1 MSRIPLIEFEGVR
14 LSNSD
19 LRTDIRGTLLKI
31 EPLKLLN
38 ESLGSVAISFNPLI
52 GTIRGLH
59 FQIEPFAEEKIVSCI
74 QGSIFDVIV
83 DIRPNSKT
91 FGKWSSFELSSEN
104 GLYAFLPKGI
114 AHGFQSLQTN
124 TIIHYCLTSIFSK
137 ESAISINPL
146 DDLGIDWPISKIT
159 ISEKDRSGMTLSMA
173 ALKYAA
179 SLGTQ

>member
-1 MSRIPLIEFEGVR
+1 MIPKHVPEIDGVRIEQVKQSVDKRGSFIKFHPVVEFE
-14 LSNSD
+14 SNLD
-19 LRTDIRGTLLKI
+19 
-31 EPLKLLN
+31 
-38 ESLGSVAISFNPLI
+38 SVALSFNPQS

-59 FQIEPFAEEKIVSCI
+59 FQIAPYTEEKIVTCI

-114 AHGFQSLQTN
+114 AHGFQSLQAN
-124 TIIHYCLTSIFSK
+124 TIIHYCLTSIFSQ
-137 ESAISINPL
+137 ESAISINPF
-146 DDLGIDWPISKIT
+146 DDIGIDWPISNIT
-159 ISEKDRSGMTLSMA
+159 ISEKDRAGMTLSMA
-173 ALKYAA
+173 TLKYAA

>member
-1 MSRIPLIEFEGVR
+1 MSRTPLIEFEGVR

-19 LRTDIRGTLLKI
+19 SSTDIRGTLLKI
-31 EPLKLLN
+31 EPHKVLD
-38 ESLGSVAISFNPLI
+38 ESLGSVAISLNPLV

-59 FQIEPFAEEKIVSCI
+59 FQIEPFAEEKIVSCL
-74 QGSIFDVIV
+74 QGSIFDVII

-91 FGKWSSFELSSEN
+91 FGRWSSFELSSEN

-114 AHGFQSLQTN
+114 AHGFQSLQPN
-124 TIIHYCLTSIFSK
+124 TIIHYCLTSTYSQ
-137 ESAISINPL
+137 ESAISINPFGGI
-146 DDLGIDWPISKIT
+146 GIDWPISKIT
-159 ISEKDRSGMTLSMA
+159 ISEKDAAGMALPAA

>member
-14 LSNSD
+14 LSNSASS
-19 LRTDIRGTLLKI
+19 TDFRGSLLKI
-31 EPLKLLN
+31 EPNKVLD
-38 ESLGSVAISFNPLI
+38 ETLGSVVISFNPLI

-59 FQIEPFAEEKIVSCI
+59 FQIEPFAEEKIISCL

-91 FGKWSSFELSSEN
+91 FGRWSSFELSSEN

-114 AHGFQSLQTN
+114 AHGFQSLQAN
-124 TIIHYCLTSIFSK
+124 TIIHYCLSSIYSR
-137 ESAISINPL
+137 ESAISISPF
-146 DDLGIDWPISKIT
+146 DDIGIDWPVSKIT
-159 ISEKDRSGMTLSMA
+159 ISEKDATGMSLSA
-173 ALKYAA
+173 AAIKYAV